1 MKIKLSLLVIMLIL
15 ATGLV
20 WAAGSGERAEPAQGA
35 GVTEITWWFGNWNEP
50 RGTELARKFEAE
62 NPGYRVKVEPFVGDG
77 METKMLVAF
86 RTGSVPDVLA
96 VPNGWTI
103 PFAMQGYLSQVDDYF
118 ARPGYPTDDFIQ
130 ASLDTATL
138 DGALYGIPYR
148 MESHGFI
155 YNKDLFR
162 QAGLDPESPPRD
174 WDELLSFAQKL
185 TDPAKRQFGYAIT
198 GGGERQNTIF
208 LVLPMIWMNGGD
220 VISADG
226 TRATINEP
234 AAVEAVRRYTEYFT
248 KYKVSPPSTLENDG
262 TGIRRLFE
270 QNVNAMMQQG
280 SYALPNIYEAGIDVG
295 TALIPAPKGKDP
307 AVIIGGW
314 NYTVPEGAKNREA
327 AYKFLD
333 FLTETENMAFFT
345 DTFPARYSSLEAE
358 RFQDPILEPFKEMLP
373 FARMQ
378 PTLTEW
384 PEMVNIIFTEIQQIL
399 LGAKDVQK
407 AMDDA
412 ASKIDAL
419 L

>member
-1 MKIKLSLLVIMLIL
+1 MKTKITLLVVMLIL
-15 ATGLV
+15 ATGFI
-20 WAAGSGERAEPAQGA
+20 WAAGAEEKAETPGKEA
-35 GVTEITWWFGNWNEP
+35 VTEITWWFGNWNEP
-50 RGTELARKFEAE
+50 RGTELAKKFEQE
-62 NPGYRVKVEPFVGDG
+62 NPGYKVNVEAFVGDG

-86 RTGSVPDVLA
+86 RTGAVPDVLA

-103 PFAMQGYLSQVDDYF
+103 PFAKQGYLSNMDDYYSRSGF
-118 ARPGYPTDDFIQ
+118 PADDYIQ
-130 ASLDTATL
+130 AAVDTATL
-138 DGALYGIPYR
+138 DGAVYGVPYR
-148 MESHGFI
+148 METHGFI

-162 QAGLDPESPPRD
+162 AAGLDPNRPPKD
-174 WDELLSFAQKL
+174 WDELLEYAQKL
-185 TDPAKRQFGYAIT
+185 TDPAKRQYGYAIT
-198 GGGERQNTIF
+198 GGGEKQNTIF

-226 TRATINEP
+226 SKSIINEKE
-234 AAVEAVRRYTEYFT
+234 AVEAVRRYTDYLN

-280 SYALPNIYEAGIDVG
+280 SYALPNIYDAGIDVG
-295 TALIPAPKGKDP
+295 TGLIPAPKGKDP

-314 NYTVPEGAKNREA
+314 NYTVPKGVENREA

-333 FLTETENMAFFT
+333 FLTEPENMAFFT
-345 DTFPARYSSLEAE
+345 DTFPARYSALEAE
-358 RFQDPILEPFKEMLP
+358 RFQDPILQPFKDMLP

-378 PTLTEW
+378 PTLTQW
-384 PEMVNIIFTEIQQIL
+384 PEIVNVIFTEIQQIL
-399 LGAKDVQK
+399 LGAKEVQP

-412 ASKIDAL
+412 AKKINQL